1 MLKSLALTIV
11 CLCLTPWSLAL
22 GAEQPLKVFILV
34 GQSNMQGHAQVRTF
48 PHLGMDPATAPI
60 LRAMQDGDGS
70 PRTCDNVWISSI
82 GHDGSNDERHGK
94 LTADYGAAGNGPKIG
109 PEYTFGIYAQQAIQA
124 PILIIKTAWGGKSLN
139 TDFRPPSAGPYEFN
153 EQQIENL
160 KKQGKDLE
168 QAKADRA
175 AASGKYYRLMMDHI
189 KKVLSD
195 IKRVYPDY
203 DEQAGYEL
211 AGFVWF
217 QGWNDMVD
225 RGVYPNRSEPGGYAQ
240 YSTLMADFIREV
252 RDDLSAPNMP
262 FVIGV
267 MGAGGPVEKY
277 DADQRRYASVHS
289 EFRKAMAAP
298 ASMPEFEGTVTAVL
312 TENYW
317 DAELGELSKRWGKVN
332 AKNRSLRKD
341 PSLSDQ
347 QRTKALDEFTAELF
361 TPRELAV
368 YRTGKSNA
376 EYHYLG
382 SAKIMAQIGKAF
394 AAALV
399 ESD

>member
-11 CLCLTPWSLAL
+11 CLVLTPWSLAL

-60 LRAMQDGDGS
+60 LRAMQDADGS

-82 GHDGSNDERHGK
+82 GHDGSNDERHGN

-298 ASMPEFEGTVTAVL
+298 ASMPEFEGNVTAVF

-394 AAALV
+394 AAAVV

>member
-22 GAEQPLKVFILV
+22 GAAQPLKVFILV

-60 LRAMQDGDGS
+60 LRAMQDADGS

-82 GHDGSNDERHGK
+82 GHDGSNDERHGN

-240 YSTLMADFIREV
+240 YSKLMADFIREV

-298 ASMPEFEGTVTAVL
+298 ASMPEFEGNVTAVF

>member
-1 MLKSLALTIV
+1 MG
-11 CLCLTPWSLAL
+11 L
-22 GAEQPLKVFILV
+22 GFCRK
-34 GQSNMQGHAQVRTF
+34 
-48 PHLGMDPATAPI
+48 
-60 LRAMQDGDGS
+60 
-70 PRTCDNVWISSI
+70 
-82 GHDGSNDERHGK
+82 
-94 LTADYGAAGNGPKIG
+94 
-109 PEYTFGIYAQQAIQA
+109 
-124 PILIIKTAWGGKSLN
+124 
-139 TDFRPPSAGPYEFN
+139 
-153 EQQIENL
+153 
-160 KKQGKDLE
+160 
-168 QAKADRA
+168 
-175 AASGKYYRLMMDHI
+175 
-189 KKVLSD
+189 
-195 IKRVYPDY
+195 
-203 DEQAGYEL
+203 
-211 AGFVWF
+211 
-217 QGWNDMVD
+217 
-225 RGVYPNRSEPGGYAQ
+225 
-240 YSTLMADFIREV
+240 LMADFIREV

-298 ASMPEFEGTVTAVL
+298 ASMPEFEGNVTAVF

>member
-1 MLKSLALTIV
+1 MV
-11 CLCLTPWSLAL
+11 AL

-60 LRAMQDGDGS
+60 LRAMQDADGS

-82 GHDGSNDERHGK
+82 GHDGSNDERHGN

-240 YSTLMADFIREV
+240 YSKLMADFIREV

-298 ASMPEFEGTVTAVL
+298 ASMPEFEGNVTAVF